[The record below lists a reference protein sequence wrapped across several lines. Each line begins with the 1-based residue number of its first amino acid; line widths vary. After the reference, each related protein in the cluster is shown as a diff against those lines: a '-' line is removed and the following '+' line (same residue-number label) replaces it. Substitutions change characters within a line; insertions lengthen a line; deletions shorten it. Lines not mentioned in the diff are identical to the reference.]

1 MRLKVTHNSPTS
13 VLWCIFMAGF
23 SCEVK
28 GLMHGRE
35 DAAKFMI
42 SAPTCFHI
50 YQERFYMTCQKSHLN
65 LAPMSCSL
73 MFVSR
78 KGIMQGQSLHGKV
91 LRKVKVLV

>member
-1 MRLKVTHNSPTS
+1 MGLKVTHNSPTS

-28 GLMHGRE
+28 GLMHGWE

-50 YQERFYMTCQKSHLN
+50 
-65 LAPMSCSL
+65 
-73 MFVSR
+73 
-78 KGIMQGQSLHGKV
+78 
-91 LRKVKVLV
+91 